1 MEDAQDIIKK
11 NNTAAEADV
20 SVVTPKNLPDDIS
33 QGVTKEGVIRRI
45 VVDRTAC
52 IGARPCVVVAEKLF
66 QVDDEN
72 LAYVVDPDAVDQ
84 ETIRMAA
91 ESCPVLAILLYD
103 KDGNQIFPD

>member
-1 MEDAQDIIKK
+1 MENAQKIIEK
-11 NNTAAEADV
+11 NNTIAMSDT
-20 SVVTPKNLPDDIS
+20 SIVVPENLPDDIS
-33 QGVTKEGVIRRI
+33 QGVTKEGEIRRI

-72 LAYVVDPDAVDQ
+72 LAYVLDPDSADQ
-84 ETIRMAA
+84 ETIRLAA

-103 KDGNQIFPD
+103 KDGNQIFPQ

>member
-1 MEDAQDIIKK
+1 MENVQDIIKK
-11 NNTAAEADV
+11 NNTAAETDV

-33 QGVTKEGVIRRI
+33 QGVTKEGTIRRI

-72 LAYVVDPDAVDQ
+72 LAYVVDPNAVDQ
-84 ETIRMAA
+84 ETVRMAA

-103 KDGNQIFPD
+103 KDGNQIFPK